1 MRVLLR
7 LLHQSNIP
15 GRNRVILVTILF
27 QFYLQNHLQTTSDGS
42 IIEIEKKENTMDN
55 TTKQR
60 IREMLTPSDASALIA
75 ELEAQED
82 ESIST
87 SIRDSILMDDPEDIK
102 SN

>member
-1 MRVLLR
+1 
-7 LLHQSNIP
+7 
-15 GRNRVILVTILF
+15 
-27 QFYLQNHLQTTSDGS
+27 
-42 IIEIEKKENTMDN
+42 MDN

-82 ESIST
+82 ENISASIL
-87 SIRDSILMDDPEDIK
+87 DSILMDNLEDIK

>member
-1 MRVLLR
+1 
-7 LLHQSNIP
+7 
-15 GRNRVILVTILF
+15 
-27 QFYLQNHLQTTSDGS
+27 
-42 IIEIEKKENTMDN
+42 MDN

-82 ESIST
+82 ESISA
-87 SIRDSILMDDPEDIK
+87 SILDSILMDDPEDIK